1 MKFRFDISLTDQD
14 YLDYNLFMLLKS
26 PYNKNMIL
34 TFRIIVSAFFAIIP
48 SIPLLSNEFSTGT
61 IVGII
66 LILTVIVLYNIF
78 FAKSF
83 ARTIKS
89 NMKKQKKKGKLS
101 YTPLSSLEF
110 YDDKFIETSP
120 LNKTE
125 QSYAA
130 IERISIVE
138 NRLIYIHENRVV
150 GYIIP
155 RACFSSPEEFVSF
168 IEFIKTK
175 NSNIQC
181 Y

>member
-1 MKFRFDISLTDQD
+1 MKFKFDVTMTDQD
-14 YLDYNLFMLLKS
+14 YLDYNLFVLLKS
-26 PYNKNMIL
+26 PYNKNML
-34 TFRIIVSAFFAIIP
+34 LAFRIVVSAFFAIIP

-61 IVGII
+61 IIGLV
-66 LILTVIVLYNIF
+66 LIVTIIVLYNIF
-78 FAKSF
+78 FSKSF

-89 NMKKQKKKGKLS
+89 NIKKQKKKGKLS
-101 YTPLSSLEF
+101 YTPVSTLEF
-110 YDDKFIETSP
+110 FDDKFIETSP

-125 QSYAA
+125 QSYAV

-138 NRLIYIHENRVV
+138 NRVIYIHVSSVV

-155 RACFSSPEEFVSF
+155 RSCFGSPQEYVDF

-175 NSNIQC
+175 NGEIKC

>member
-14 YLDYNLFMLLKS
+14 YFDYNIFMLLKS

-78 FAKSF
+78 FSKSF

-101 YTPLSSLEF
+101 YTPLSNLEF
-110 YDDKFIETSP
+110 YDDKFVETSP

-138 NRLIYIHENRVV
+138 NRVIYIHENSVV

-155 RACFSSPEEFVSF
+155 RTCFNSPEEFVNF